1 MDNFKLT
8 INDFEGPLDL
18 LLHLVKESKMDI
30 YDLQIEKIT
39 KQYIDF
45 IESMKN
51 LDIDIASEYLVMATS
66 LVHIKSKMLVN
77 IKDEEEEETQE
88 EITTKEELERRL
100 IEYEEY
106 KRLSEDFKELESK
119 RQEVFTKLPES
130 LSEYREEIELNTDTT
145 LDDLIKAFEDFLSRQ
160 KFTKPLDTKITTR
173 ELSISRRSK
182 EIRSIIKYKKKVDF
196 FELFEEIT
204 KPYIVVTFLSILE
217 MAKTGEINIKQDKN
231 FDNIIIEVK

>member
-51 LDIDIASEYLVMATS
+51 LDIDIASEYLVMAS
-66 LVHIKSKMLVN
+66 NLVHIKSKMLVN
-77 IKDEEEEETQE
+77 IKDEEEETEE
-88 EITTKEELERRL
+88 EIITKEELERRL

-130 LSEYREEIELNTDTT
+130 LSEYREDIELNTDTT

-173 ELSISRRSK
+173 ELSISKRSK
-182 EIRSIIKYKKKVDF
+182 EIRNIIKYKKKIDF
-196 FELFEEIT
+196 FELFDEIT
-204 KPYIVVTFLSILE
+204 KPYIVVTFLSVLE

-231 FDNIIIEVK
+231 FDNIIIEAK

>member
-204 KPYIVVTFLSILE
+204 KPYIVVTFLSVLE

-231 FDNIIIEVK
+231 FDNIIIEAK

>member
-231 FDNIIIEVK
+231 FDNIIIEAK

>member
-8 INDFEGPLDL
+8 INDFEGPLEL

-182 EIRSIIKYKKKVDF
+182 EIRNIIKYKKKVDF

-204 KPYIVVTFLSILE
+204 KPYIVVTFLSVLE

-231 FDNIIIEVK
+231 FDNIIIEAK

>member
-182 EIRSIIKYKKKVDF
+182 EIRNIIKYKKKVDF

-204 KPYIVVTFLSILE
+204 KPYIVVTFLSVLE

-231 FDNIIIEVK
+231 FDNIIIEAK

>member
-173 ELSISRRSK
+173 ELSITRRSK
-182 EIRSIIKYKKKVDF
+182 EIRNIIKYKKKVDF

-231 FDNIIIEVK
+231 FDNIIIEAK